1 MIAYFDK
8 EFESYL
14 RHFKP
19 KTINKTVS
27 IATGKIA
34 YKFIR
39 SKMDELEEKF
49 EGLKI
54 LVYPIENTFF
64 GPEITVTGLITGGD
78 LIKQLKGKDLGE
90 CLILTSDMLK
100 DDEDIFLDDVTLD
113 EVALALDTDI
123 AINSEGGKGI
133 IKSILN
139 KF

>member
-1 MIAYFDK
+1 M
-8 EFESYL
+8 
-14 RHFKP
+14 
-19 KTINKTVS
+19 S

-64 GPEITVTGLITGGD
+64 GPKITVTGLITGGD
-78 LIKQLKGKDLGE
+78 LIKQLKGKDLG
-90 CLILTSDMLK
+90 
-100 DDEDIFLDDVTLD
+100 DIFLDDVTLD